1 VTEAE
6 GISLYRGGGLPRA
19 EEIIAGFRAVI
30 RSAVDA
36 MGTEPSLFD
45 LGSVI
50 ELYGCMLRLVVRAD
64 HLREVLSH
72 EVISDSDFEE
82 YCVLRDGTALYRAL
96 VDFFPLVGE
105 FSDALSRLDAVV
117 LDIYHPGLAGEI
129 ASIAGA
135 DIDMIKRIN
144 GVIAPRYGLDPVD
157 LPPYLVHYASRYLDV
172 PLADML
178 SRQILGGERHL
189 DIMAEAGIPVFVD
202 KREREMLTKL
212 CDGLRSVRDGL
223 AGLVRDNFSLPQ
235 LAAIGTGKT
244 VNLEFVMGDQFSQ
257 ITNSSIANRSQVTNS
272 FLQLAH
278 GDEELADALARLEI
292 AVRQSGSGDAA
303 DSFDAFVAEL
313 AKPEPKK
320 SVLRGL
326 WSGLCAALPTAAQ
339 IADIAAKLAPLLQGQ
354 H

>member
-1 VTEAE
+1 MTEAE

-19 EEIIAGFRAVI
+19 EEITAGFQAAI

-50 ELYGCMLRLVVRAD
+50 ELYGCTLRLVVRAD

-129 ASIAGA
+129 AGIAGA
-135 DIDMIKRIN
+135 DIDVIKRIN

-157 LPPYLVHYASRYLDV
+157 LPPYLVHYASWYLDV

-178 SRQILGGERHL
+178 SRQILGGEQHL

-235 LAAIGTGKT
+235 LAAIGSGK
-244 VNLEFVMGDQFSQ
+244 D
-257 ITNSSIANRSQVTNS
+257 R
-272 FLQLAH
+272 
-278 GDEELADALARLEI
+278 
-292 AVRQSGSGDAA
+292 
-303 DSFDAFVAEL
+303 
-313 AKPEPKK
+313 
-320 SVLRGL
+320 
-326 WSGLCAALPTAAQ
+326 
-339 IADIAAKLAPLLQGQ
+339 
-354 H
+354 